1 MRRLYW
7 IGLVIGAGAALGCSD
22 APASHRHDG
31 GAGAGG
37 AGVDAAAGAAGGGP
51 MAGAGGSLGGAAG
64 AGGGA
69 GTGTAG
75 AAGGGAGAGGAAG
88 ALVLAPPAPAGLA
101 ALSADATF
109 ATTSLSIL
117 DTAGGLAKDD
127 CIDSRIPAGGSTA
140 LISTDVVFPSQ
151 PQRGGNI
158 VIVDWGTGA
167 LTSVD
172 PSTCKVVRQVAVP
185 NGVMT
190 DVHDVVIASDSKAY
204 VTRFSPDPAATGPS
218 AMGNDVVVIDPAT
231 GAFKSRINLDAYTSS
246 VAGATILVRPD
257 HALIANGKIVVSLDE
272 NDATAT
278 TYGEGKVVVIDPA
291 TDTVTASVALTG
303 LFDCRAMDYVAASQT
318 LLVACGGPYPEE
330 VQKSGIA
337 VVDLGASPPSLTR
350 AITGTVFGGQV
361 VSFAWVLSAPTAAS
375 ATRAF
380 ASTSDPNSVAPD
392 GLYLFDFALATATQ
406 IATSAPLS
414 IGPSA
419 ATASL
424 LFVPEFLATAARV
437 QLYDIT
443 ATPMATI
450 GFASAP
456 ALGLSPT
463 AVAWY

>member
-1 MRRLYW
+1 MRQPARRVVARW
-7 IGLVIGAGAALGCSD
+7 RVRAGAC
-22 APASHRHDG
+22 
-31 GAGAGG
+31 
-37 AGVDAAAGAAGGGP
+37 
-51 MAGAGGSLGGAAG
+51 GGAAG

-75 AAGGGAGAGGAAG
+75 AAGGGAGTGGAAG

-158 VIVDWGTGA
+158 VIVDRGTGA

-204 VTRFSPDPAATGPS
+204 VTRFSPDPAATDPS
-218 AMGNDVVVIDPAT
+218 AMGNDVVVINPAT
-231 GAFKSRINLDAYTSS
+231 GTFKSRINLDAYASS

-272 NDATAT
+272 NDATAA

-291 TDTVTASVALTG
+291 TDTVTASVTLTG

-392 GLYLFDFALATATQ
+392 GLYLFDFALATAAQ

-424 LFVPEFLATAARV
+424 LFVPEFLTTAARI

-443 ATPMATI
+443 ATPTATI

-456 ALGLSPT
+456 ALGLPPT
-463 AVAWY
+463 AIAWY